1 MNPVCA
7 IDGFRHFLCRFAVFD
22 SSVAFAF
29 LCQNMERYSV
39 YGIFEKFHLKTFKLL
54 LLLLIWEFICPTANP
69 KDLKSEPKEI
79 QKSQTSTKNSE
90 NPKRILNILT
100 IQKQPKNPK
109 NPVYKVCP
117 IWERS
122 FACTLHAYILREW
135 CVNASFDVHNLV
147 ILAHSVCTTA
157 WTLMLPKLV
166 ILDLRLK
173 RQNKSF

>member
-1 MNPVCA
+1 MTESRGKSLRKSRTLFWEIPKKIQKIQKKSKNIQITFTFTNLRVHLP
-7 IDGFRHFLCRFAVFD
+7 H
-22 SSVAFAF
+22 
-29 LCQNMERYSV
+29 CQSQ
-39 YGIFEKFHLKTFKLL
+39 
-54 LLLLIWEFICPTANP
+54 
-69 KDLKSEPKEI
+69 KSQSWARLSRK
-79 QKSQTSTKNSE
+79 KSQTSTKNSE

-135 CVNASFDVHNLV
+135 RANASFDVHNLA
-147 ILAHSVCTTA
+147 ILGHTACTTA

-166 ILDLRLK
+166 ILDLQLK
-173 RQNKSF
+173 RQNKSS